1 MKRNIISIVLVF
13 ALMASFAACKKLP
26 EGSYEADPTTNKYA
40 GLVGEGETVSPE
52 LEQFLET
59 LDTSD
64 PAKFEEQFEQML
76 EEEIVDPDLEFGEE
90 LIDDSNS
97 NKIDVELDDAGR
109 PVHDDLEK
117 SYLDIVNGEKFT
129 VDVVIKTVTNGQEMK
144 LPIMMMSDNGKLYME
159 AVMPVEGKG
168 SMRVNMLA
176 NGDGKCYI
184 IFPAMRAYMAVP
196 GEAFGSLDGMIDSEI
211 ITDDA
216 ASKGDYIESREV
228 ELDGKKYI
236 CEVYQDGDSTIKY
249 YFDGAD
255 LRRVE
260 YVSGENVTIMQINEV
275 SDKADSSKFNL
286 PKNYFDITTIM
297 GTADIQSMY

>member
-97 NKIDVELDDAGR
+97 NKIDVELDDDGR

-129 VDVVIKTVTNGQEMK
+129 VDVVIKTVTNG
-144 LPIMMMSDNGKLYME
+144 
-159 AVMPVEGKG
+159 
-168 SMRVNMLA
+168 
-176 NGDGKCYI
+176 
-184 IFPAMRAYMAVP
+184 
-196 GEAFGSLDGMIDSEI
+196 
-211 ITDDA
+211 
-216 ASKGDYIESREV
+216 
-228 ELDGKKYI
+228 
-236 CEVYQDGDSTIKY
+236 
-249 YFDGAD
+249 
-255 LRRVE
+255 
-260 YVSGENVTIMQINEV
+260 
-275 SDKADSSKFNL
+275 
-286 PKNYFDITTIM
+286 
-297 GTADIQSMY
+297 